1 MIRRASARACRS
13 RANLYSL
20 RRSQAM
26 PRGVCNSIFLI
37 SAFVIFLEGCG
48 GGGGGGTQPPPPQP
62 DFTIGLSTTAVSI
75 QQGSSS
81 SPVSVS
87 VTGLNG
93 FSGSVQVAL
102 SGVPGGVTSNPASP
116 FSVGAGQAVSVIIGA
131 SSNAATGQFTIGAQA
146 TSGALS
152 HSASISLTIQTGG
165 VSNLPRSTFLRN
177 DSVAAVD
184 APSGEPQRRQI
195 VYDAIGKR
203 FFVANPAMNRVEVY
217 ADANPS
223 LQSAIDAPG
232 ASGVDLSSDGATLWV
247 GTNTEELLAVS
258 TSSLQVSARYPITG
272 VTPIPGVVF
281 DRPREALALVSGK
294 LALRL
299 RQSAASESLLALWDP
314 GSNTATDL
322 TPLAPAVFQNGL
334 GPMVRSGDRTRLLA
348 AANDSSGEAVV
359 LDGNG
364 NVAGGPQVLGSGG
377 IIGLAANSNGSRF
390 AALISSAGM
399 QQAVLFD
406 GALNSLGSYAATNAA
421 GMVFS
426 RDDQTLYVSEAFGNG
441 RVISV
446 LNASNLQKLGQVSDL
461 AVQGIPT
468 AIQEMDDSQLAW
480 GRGNRGLGVI
490 DVSSPAVLSL
500 PAPAFAN
507 APAALPSE
515 GPNAGSTTVSIS
527 GSNFPSGAQIRFA
540 TQNPLAATVMGGSQ
554 MQVNSPPSAASG
566 PVNLTAYFS
575 NGWVAAAAD
584 GFSYGPR
591 VEAILPNAGTSAG
604 GDTIYLLGFG
614 FGGSAGGIAAKI
626 GGQSATVQ
634 KVEALPAFS
643 AALALDASYPFPIE
657 RITLTTPSGTAGK
670 ADISLSTPAGNITL
684 AKSFQY
690 LAARQTYANPSLY
703 KFILYDQGRQQLYLS
718 ATDHVDVFDLQAQV
732 FRSPLAPPPNG
743 PPPNAGLRG
752 MALTPDNTQ
761 LIVADFGAQ
770 NVYLINPDGGA
781 NNGTNVFVGGVA
793 GYLNSGP
800 SRVAATSAQSVFV
813 GLSGEGGTANAC
825 NSCLGQM
832 NLTAF
837 PPTFEP
843 APQPQVTSIAGA
855 PLLQSDHSGDA
866 VYLAFGSAPGG
877 PVASWSASAPN
888 SFTVS
893 TAKEFSTDLTAA
905 SDGTMFAV
913 RSSGATEIRGGDLT
927 LGALPTSVELETIP
941 NRVAVP
947 GAALHSSGALLYEPF
962 LDGPPPAAPPATGIH
977 GGVDIRDA
985 HSGRLRL
992 RVYLPE
998 PFAMLST
1005 DVDGLHGTFLTV
1017 DENGQRLFALTTS
1030 GLTVL
1035 QLSSVPLGIGTVAPA
1050 AGPATGGTNVTV
1062 RGSGFQPG
1070 TKASLGGTALT
1081 IVLKDKNTLTFTAPA
1096 LSAGAEQLVL
1106 TNPDGESVSLD
1117 AAFVA
1122 Q

>member
-1 MIRRASARACRS
+1 
-13 RANLYSL
+13 
-20 RRSQAM
+20 M
-26 PRGVCNSIFLI
+26 PRGVHNSISLI
-37 SAFVIFLEGCG
+37 SAFVIFLGGCG

-75 QQGSSS
+75 TQGSSS
-81 SPVSVS
+81 APVSVS

-93 FSGSVQVAL
+93 FSGSAGVTL
-102 SGVPGGVTSNPASP
+102 SGVPAGVTSNPASP

-131 SSNAATGQFTIGAQA
+131 SPNAATGQFAISAQA
-146 TSGALS
+146 TSGSLS
-152 HSASISLTIQTGG
+152 HSAPFSLTIQSA
-165 VSNLPRSTFLRN
+165 VALNLPRSTFLRN

-184 APSGEPQRRQI
+184 TPSGEPRRRQI
-195 VYDAIGKR
+195 IYDATGKR

-223 LQSAIDAPG
+223 LQSVIDAPG
-232 ASGVDLSSDGATLWV
+232 ASSVDLSSDGARLWV
-247 GTNTEELLAVS
+247 GTNTEELLAIS
-258 TSSLQVSARYPITG
+258 TSNLQVSARYPIAG
-272 VTPIPGVVF
+272 LSPIPGAVF
-281 DRPREALALVSGK
+281 NRPKEALALAGGK

-314 GSNTATDL
+314 VPNAATDL

-334 GPMVRSGDRTRLLA
+334 GVMVRSADRTRLLA

-364 NVAGGPQVLGSGG
+364 NVVGGPQVLGSGG
-377 IIGLAANSNGSRF
+377 ITSLGANSNGTRV
-390 AALISSAGM
+390 AALISSAGV
-399 QQAVLFD
+399 QQLALFD
-406 GALNSLGSYAATNAA
+406 GSLNSLGTYSATNAA
-421 GMVFS
+421 GIVFS
-426 RDDQTLYVSEAFGNG
+426 RDDQTVYVSEAFGNG
-441 RVISV
+441 RVITALS
-446 LNASNLQKLGQVSDL
+446 ASSLQKLGQVSDL
-461 AVQGIPT
+461 AAQGIPT
-468 AIQEMDDSQLAW
+468 AIEEMDDSQLAW

-490 DVSSPAVLSL
+490 DVSSPAALPL
-500 PAPAFAN
+500 PAPSLAN
-507 APAALPSE
+507 APAALPAE
-515 GPNAGSTTVSIS
+515 GPNTGGTTLSIS
-527 GSNFPSGAQIRFA
+527 GSNFPTAAQIRFG
-540 TQNPLAATVMGGSQ
+540 TQTPLAATVQGGSQ
-554 MQVNSPPSAASG
+554 MQVSSPASAASG
-566 PVNLTAYFS
+566 PANLTAYFS
-575 NGWVAAAAD
+575 NGWVASAPD
-584 GFSYGPR
+584 GFSYGPS
-591 VEAILPNAGTSAG
+591 VEAILPNAGVSAG

-614 FGGSAGGIAAKI
+614 FGSSAGGVTAKI

-670 ADISLSTPAGNITL
+670 ADISLTTPAGNITL

-690 LAARQTYANPSLY
+690 LTARQTYANPSLY
-703 KFILYDQGRQQLYLS
+703 KFIIYDQGRQQLYLS
-718 ATDHVDVFDLQAQV
+718 ATDHVDVFDLKAQV

-752 MALTPDNTQ
+752 IALTPDNTQ

-770 NVYLINPDGGA
+770 NVYLINPDGAA
-781 NNGTNVFVGGVA
+781 NNGSHVFVGGVA

-813 GLSGEGGTANAC
+813 GLSGEGGTSNAC
-825 NSCLGQM
+825 NGCLGQM

-843 APQPQVTSIAGA
+843 APQPQVTSITGA
-855 PLLQSDHSGDA
+855 PLLQADHNGDA
-866 VYLAFGSAPGG
+866 VYLAFGSAPSG

-893 TAKEFSTDLTAA
+893 TAKDFSTDLTAA

-913 RSSGATEIRGGDLT
+913 RSSGSTEIRRADLI
-927 LGALPTSVELETIP
+927 LASLPTSAEIETIP

-947 GAALHSSGALLYEPF
+947 GAALHPSGALLYDPF

-985 HSGRLRL
+985 HSGRLRM

-998 PFAMLST
+998 PFATLST

-1035 QLSSVPLGIGTVAPA
+1035 QLSNVPLGIGTVAPA
-1050 AGPATGGTNVTV
+1050 SGPSAGGTNLTI
-1062 RGSGFQPG
+1062 RGSGFQSG
-1070 TKASLGGTALT
+1070 TMGTLGGKPLTA
-1081 IVLKDKNTLTFTAPA
+1081 VFKDKNTLTFTTPA
-1096 LSAGAEQLVL
+1096 LSSGAQQLVL

-1117 AAFVA
+1117 TAFVA